1 MEQKTKEAIAKAQ
14 RNELTEHIVYRKIA
28 SMTKDSHN
36 KNILQSISK
45 DELKHY
51 KYWKSLS
58 KKDERPKR
66 LKIWFYVIV
75 SHIFGLSFGLRL
87 MEKGE
92 ETAQEAYRYLAKR
105 FSEGKDIIM
114 DEQKHEKQLLGLLED
129 ENLEYAS
136 SIVLGLNDALVKLT
150 GALAGFTFALRNGKL
165 IAITGL
171 ITGIAA
177 SMSMAASGYLSSREE
192 EDGAKKPVKS
202 ALYTGGAYIITVIF
216 LIIPFFLIPNVFIA
230 LGITLAVALLVIF
243 GYTMYITT
251 AKGKK
256 FWPRFIEMALISL
269 GVAAISFAIGYVVD
283 SVFNVNV

>member
-1 MEQKTKEAIAKAQ
+1 MDQKTTDAIEKAQ
-14 RNELTEHIVYRKIA
+14 KNEITEHIVYRKLA
-28 SMTKDSHN
+28 SMTRDLHN
-36 KNILQSISK
+36 RKILKSISK

-51 KYWKSLS
+51 KYWKSIS
-58 KKDERPKR
+58 KKDEKPKT
-66 LKIWFYVIV
+66 LIIWFYVMV
-75 SHIFGLSFGLRL
+75 SYIFGLSFGLRL
-87 MEKGE
+87 MERGE
-92 ETAQEAYRYLAKR
+92 ETAQKAYRYLAKR

-136 SIVLGLNDALVKLT
+136 SIVLGLNDALVELT

-177 SMSMAASGYLSSREE
+177 SMSMAASGYLSSKEE
-192 EDGAKKPVKS
+192 KDGAKKPVKS

-230 LGITLAVALLVIF
+230 LGVTLAVALLVIF
-243 GYTMYITT
+243 SYTMYITT
-251 AKGKK
+251 AKGTKL
-256 FWPRFIEMALISL
+256 WPRFLEMALISL
-269 GVAAISFAIGYVVD
+269 GVATISFAIGYVVD